1 MEIIRFAYADM
12 WNHFNPEWFRLTKI
26 LKKKYDIV
34 TDYKNPDYVICGPF
48 GHDYLKHDCPRIL
61 YLGEALAPDFNVYD
75 YAMGFDRIDF
85 KDRYLRV
92 PLYVLET
99 EHFALAKRKHELQEE
114 FWLGKERFCN
124 FVVSNGNGVPER
136 KIFFEKLSARKKVDS
151 AGRYLNNMPNG
162 KCVDDKIAFQK
173 QYKFTIAFENSI
185 MDGYVTEKIVQA
197 WASGTVPIYYGGNGI
212 EMDFNNNAF
221 IDVSKFESMD
231 ECIDYILYVDS
242 HSDEY
247 LKIAKEPI
255 FIPGHEKDLDYETKI
270 MTFFDGI
277 FNNSIKYRRNS
288 KRTMWGQEYEQRI
301 KESYCRLG
309 EKLMMYI
316 TKR

>member
-1 MEIIRFAYADM
+1 
-12 WNHFNPEWFRLTKI
+12 
-26 LKKKYDIV
+26 
-34 TDYKNPDYVICGPF
+34 
-48 GHDYLKHDCPRIL
+48 
-61 YLGEALAPDFNVYD
+61 
-75 YAMGFDRIDF
+75 
-85 KDRYLRV
+85 
-92 PLYVLET
+92 
-99 EHFALAKRKHELQEE
+99 
-114 FWLGKERFCN
+114 
-124 FVVSNGNGVPER
+124 
-136 KIFFEKLSARKKVDS
+136 
-151 AGRYLNNMPNG
+151 MPNG